1 MQRFLKI
8 LKWTGIGFA
17 GLFIV
22 GAIGITIFL
31 WILSEDLPDTDK
43 LANYEPPVTTRV
55 HAGNGT
61 LIAEFAEERRLFVP
75 IASIP
80 ERVRGAF
87 LSAEDKNFYI
97 HPGIDPMGIARA
109 LLDNALNALQG
120 TGKRPEGASTI
131 TQQVAKNFFLSN
143 EVSYARKI
151 QEMLLAFKLEGTYSK
166 DKILELY
173 LNEIFLGQNAYGVA
187 AAALVYFNKSLDEL
201 TVAEAA
207 YLAALPKAP
216 SNYHPIRQREAALE
230 RRNWVIG
237 QMEENGYI
245 TEEEAVAAK
254 AEDLIVTFRPLGA
267 QFQDAQYFAEEVRR
281 TIIQRYGEESLARGG
296 LQVRSTLNPEMQAMA
311 LKAFRNGIQA
321 YDRRHGWRG
330 PVARIELGEGWQQRL
345 EALPR
350 LYDLEA
356 WRLAV
361 VTEVPSG
368 KGAVKIAF
376 VDNTGG
382 EVPWEHLS
390 WARPFVNDRSL
401 GPAPSKSADVL
412 APGDVIYVEAEGA
425 HEGGEGRRDTYE
437 LRQVPGVNGGMIIL
451 DPHSGRVLALV
462 GGFSFFDS
470 VFNRATQAL
479 RQTGSAFKPF
489 VYAAALDNGYTP
501 SSLVL
506 DGPFVYDQG
515 PGLPL
520 WRPQNYSG
528 DFMGLI
534 TLRVGL
540 EKSRNLITVRL
551 AHAVGMDKVADF
563 ATRAGIVDHMDPM
576 LSFALGAAETT
587 LMRLTGAYSIFV
599 NGGRRVTPT
608 LIDRIQDR
616 YGRTIYRHD
625 DRPCDGCAQDGWRG
639 QDEPFLP
646 RLGVE
651 TFDERTS
658 FQVVSILEGVVA
670 RGTATSVRSVGIPVA
685 GKTGTTNDE
694 KDAWFVGFTPDLV
707 VGIYVGF
714 DQPRP
719 MGRGETGGHVA
730 APVFREF
737 LTEWNAGRPGIPFRI
752 PPGVVMMRVN
762 ARSGQLTSSD
772 DPGAILEPFKP
783 GTNPSTTA
791 ALTGGSEGATGE
803 DDDAPV
809 GDGDVGGGTG
819 GLY

>member
-1 MQRFLKI
+1 M
-8 LKWTGIGFA
+8 
-17 GLFIV
+17 
-22 GAIGITIFL
+22 
-31 WILSEDLPDTDK
+31 
-43 LANYEPPVTTRV
+43 
-55 HAGNGT
+55 
-61 LIAEFAEERRLFVP
+61 
-75 IASIP
+75 
-80 ERVRGAF
+80 
-87 LSAEDKNFYI
+87 
-97 HPGIDPMGIARA
+97 
-109 LLDNALNALQG
+109 
-120 TGKRPEGASTI
+120 
-131 TQQVAKNFFLSN
+131 
-143 EVSYARKI
+143 
-151 QEMLLAFKLEGTYSK
+151 
-166 DKILELY
+166 
-173 LNEIFLGQNAYGVA
+173 
-187 AAALVYFNKSLDEL
+187 YFNKSLDEL

-216 SNYHPIRQREAALE
+216 SNYHPIRQRDAALE

-245 TEEEAVAAK
+245 TEEEAEAAK

-296 LQVRSTLNPEMQAMA
+296 LQVRSTLNPQMQAMA
-311 LKAFRNGIQA
+311 LKAFRDGIQA

-330 PVARIELGEGWQQRL
+330 PVTRIELGEGWQQRL

-361 VTEVPSG
+361 VTEVPNG

-382 EVPWEHLS
+382 EIPWEYLS

-412 APGDVIYVEAEGA
+412 APGDVVYVEAEDA
-425 HEGGEGRRDTYE
+425 HDGGEGRRDTYE
-437 LRQVPGVNGGMIIL
+437 LRQVPAVNGGMIVL

-625 DRPCDGCAQDGWRG
+625 DRPCDGCAQDGWHG
-639 QDEPFLP
+639 QEEPFLQ

-658 FQVVSILEGVVA
+658 FQVVSILEGVVS
-670 RGTATSVRSVGIPVA
+670 RGTATTVRSVGIPVA

-730 APVFREF
+730 APIFRDF

-762 ARSGQLTSSD
+762 ARSGQLTSAD

-783 GTNPSTTA
+783 GTNPNTTA

-803 DDDAPV
+803 DDDAPA

>member
-8 LKWTGIGFA
+8 LKWTGISFA

-31 WILSEDLPDTDK
+31 WILSDGLPDTDK

-109 LLDNALNALQG
+109 LIDNAWNAIQG

-216 SNYHPIRQREAALE
+216 SNYHPIRQRDAALE

-245 TEEEAVAAK
+245 TEEEAEAAK

-296 LQVRSTLNPEMQAMA
+296 LQVRSTLNPQMQAMA
-311 LKAFRNGIQA
+311 LKAFRDGIQA

-330 PVARIELGEGWQQRL
+330 PVTRIELGEGWQQRL

-361 VTEVPSG
+361 VTEVPNG

-382 EVPWEHLS
+382 EIPWEYLS

-412 APGDVIYVEAEGA
+412 APGDVVYVEAEDA
-425 HEGGEGRRDTYE
+425 HDGGEGRRDTYE
-437 LRQVPGVNGGMIIL
+437 LRQVPAVNGGMIVL

-625 DRPCDGCAQDGWRG
+625 DRPCDGCAQDGWHG
-639 QDEPFLP
+639 QEEPFLQ

-658 FQVVSILEGVVA
+658 FQVVSILEGVVS
-670 RGTATSVRSVGIPVA
+670 RGTATTVRSVGIPVA

-730 APVFREF
+730 APIFRDF

-762 ARSGQLTSSD
+762 ARSGQLTSAD

-783 GTNPSTTA
+783 GTNPNTTA

-803 DDDAPV
+803 DDDAPA

>member
-8 LKWTGIGFA
+8 LKWTGISFA

-22 GAIGITIFL
+22 GAIGITIYL
-31 WILSEDLPDTDK
+31 WILSEELPDTDK

-109 LLDNALNALQG
+109 LVDNAWNAIQG

-143 EVSYARKI
+143 EVSYDRKI

-245 TEEEAVAAK
+245 TVEEAEAAK

-267 QFQDAQYFAEEVRR
+267 QFQNAQYFAEEVRR

-296 LQVRSTLNPEMQAMA
+296 LQVRSTLNPQMQAMA
-311 LKAFRNGIQA
+311 LKAFRDGIQA

-330 PVARIELGEGWQQRL
+330 PVTRIELGEGWQQRL

-350 LYDLEA
+350 LFDLET

-361 VTEVPSG
+361 VTEVPTG
-368 KGAVKIAF
+368 KGAVRIAF
-376 VDNTGG
+376 ADNTGG
-382 EVPWEHLS
+382 EIPWEYLS

-412 APGDVIYVEAEGA
+412 APGDVVYVEAEDA
-425 HEGGEGRRDTYE
+425 HEGGEGRRDIFE
-437 LRQVPGVNGGMIIL
+437 LRQVPGVNGGMIVL

-551 AHAVGMDKVADF
+551 AHAVGMEKVADF

-625 DRPCDGCAQDGWRG
+625 DRPCDGCVQDGWHG
-639 QDEPFLP
+639 QDEPFLQ

-658 FQVVSILEGVVA
+658 FQVVSILEGVVS
-670 RGTATSVRSVGIPVA
+670 RGTATTVRSVGIPVA

-707 VGIYVGF
+707 VGVYVGF

-719 MGRGETGGHVA
+719 MGRGETGGHTA
-730 APVFREF
+730 APIFRDF

-762 ARSGQLTSSD
+762 ARSGQLTSAD

-783 GTNPSTTA
+783 GTDPNTTA
-791 ALTGGSEGATGE
+791 ALTGGSEGATGDE
-803 DDDAPV
+803 EDAPA
-809 GDGDVGGGTG
+809 GDGDVSGGTG

>member
-8 LKWTGIGFA
+8 LKWTGISFA

-109 LLDNALNALQG
+109 LIDNAWNAIQG

-216 SNYHPIRQREAALE
+216 SNYHPIRQRDAALE

-245 TEEEAVAAK
+245 TEEEAEAAK

-296 LQVRSTLNPEMQAMA
+296 LQVRSTLNPQMQAMA
-311 LKAFRNGIQA
+311 LKAFRDGIQA

-330 PVARIELGEGWQQRL
+330 PVTRIELGEGWQQRL

-361 VTEVPSG
+361 VTEVPNG

-382 EVPWEHLS
+382 EIPWEYLS

-412 APGDVIYVEAEGA
+412 APGDVVYVEAEDA
-425 HEGGEGRRDTYE
+425 HDGGEGRRDTYE
-437 LRQVPGVNGGMIIL
+437 LRQVPAVNGGMIVL

-625 DRPCDGCAQDGWRG
+625 DRPCNGCAQDGWHG
-639 QDEPFLP
+639 QEEPFLQ

-658 FQVVSILEGVVA
+658 FQVVSILEGVVS
-670 RGTATSVRSVGIPVA
+670 RGTATTVRSVGIPVA

-730 APVFREF
+730 APIFRDF

-762 ARSGQLTSSD
+762 ARSGQLTSAD

-783 GTNPSTTA
+783 GTNPNTTA

-803 DDDAPV
+803 DDDAPA